1 MKKILIC
8 LSVCGFLA
16 SCTTNP
22 ITGRSQLNLVSNQE
36 LNQQGAVEYQ
46 KFLSESKVVRSGA
59 QADMVKRVGSRISSA
74 INTYYNQKGQ
84 SSVLDGYAWEFNL
97 IDNNEANAWCM
108 PGGKVAV
115 YTGLLPITQNETSL
129 AIVVGHEIAHAV
141 ANHANERMSQVLV
154 AQGVGTAAG
163 AMSSGK
169 GNQLFNNLFGPAA
182 SVGLSLIH
190 I

>member
-74 INTYYNQKGQ
+74 INT
-84 SSVLDGYAWEFNL
+84 
-97 IDNNEANAWCM
+97 
-108 PGGKVAV
+108 
-115 YTGLLPITQNETSL
+115 
-129 AIVVGHEIAHAV
+129 
-141 ANHANERMSQVLV
+141 
-154 AQGVGTAAG
+154 
-163 AMSSGK
+163 
-169 GNQLFNNLFGPAA
+169 
-182 SVGLSLIH
+182 
-190 I
+190 

>member
-1 MKKILIC
+1 M
-8 LSVCGFLA
+8 
-16 SCTTNP
+16 
-22 ITGRSQLNLVSNQE
+22 
-36 LNQQGAVEYQ
+36 
-46 KFLSESKVVRSGA
+46 
-59 QADMVKRVGSRISSA
+59 
-74 INTYYNQKGQ
+74 
-84 SSVLDGYAWEFNL
+84 LDGYAWEFNL

-182 SVGLSLIH
+182 SVGVLLPNSRKQELEADRIGLIFAAMAGYNPQEAVPFWQRMQNASNGQKPPEFLSTHPSDNTRINQIKKYLPEAQKYYKGKK
-190 I
+190 